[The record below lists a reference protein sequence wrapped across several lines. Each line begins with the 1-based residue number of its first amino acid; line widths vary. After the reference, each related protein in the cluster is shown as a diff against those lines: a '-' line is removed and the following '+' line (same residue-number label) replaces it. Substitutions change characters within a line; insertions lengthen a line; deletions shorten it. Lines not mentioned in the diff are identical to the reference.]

1 MLGNTANRIDI
12 LIVPGFGQGF
22 QQWID
27 RHGCNP
33 VEIGK
38 IMQCVRVSR
47 FPTSETYWSF
57 RFSRRSLRIAKTAA
71 SYSLPCGTSGLAVGF
86 RSRSGRRTSRPR
98 IWRATPRLPSSWRE
112 NELPYR
118 GIEVSGKATVE
129 ALPDLMP
136 LVRRLAQRYM
146 VKEAGLAYAETFA
159 DDALELIRLTPG
171 TVRAWD
177 FRDDHEETR

>member
-1 MLGNTANRIDI
+1 MRKDLTVADLGDLLELPILATLATHRKDGSILLSPVWHEWADGGFSISIWAQDI
-12 LIVPGFGQGF
+12 
-22 QQWID
+22 
-27 RHGCNP
+27 
-33 VEIGK
+33 K
-38 IMQCVRVSR
+38 
-47 FPTSETYWSF
+47 
-57 RFSRRSLRIAKTAA
+57 AKN
-71 SYSLPCGTSGLAVGF
+71 LA
-86 RSRSGRRTSRPR
+86 RDP
-98 IWRATPRLPSSWRE
+98 RATIIVAE

-146 VKEAGLAYAETFA
+146 GKEAGLAYAETFA

>member
-1 MLGNTANRIDI
+1 MGNTANRIDI
-12 LIVPGFGQGF
+12 LIVPGFGQDF

-38 IMQCVRVSR
+38 IMQCVRISR

-57 RFSRRSLRIAKTAA
+57 RFSRRSPRIAKTAA
-71 SYSLPCGTSGLAVGF
+71 SYSLPCGTSGLTVGF
-86 RSRSGRRTSRPR
+86 RIS
-98 IWRATPRLPSSWRE
+98 IWAQDIKAKNLARDPRATIIVAE

-159 DDALELIRLTPG
+159 DVALELIRLTPG

>member
-1 MLGNTANRIDI
+1 MRKDLTVADLGDLLELPTLATHRKDGSILLSPVWHEWADGGFSISIWAQDI
-12 LIVPGFGQGF
+12 KAKNLARDPQATIIV
-22 QQWID
+22 
-27 RHGCNP
+27 
-33 VEIGK
+33 
-38 IMQCVRVSR
+38 
-47 FPTSETYWSF
+47 
-57 RFSRRSLRIAKTAA
+57 A
-71 SYSLPCGTSGLAVGF
+71 
-86 RSRSGRRTSRPR
+86 
-98 IWRATPRLPSSWRE
+98 E

-146 VKEAGLAYAETFA
+146 GKEAGLAYTETFA